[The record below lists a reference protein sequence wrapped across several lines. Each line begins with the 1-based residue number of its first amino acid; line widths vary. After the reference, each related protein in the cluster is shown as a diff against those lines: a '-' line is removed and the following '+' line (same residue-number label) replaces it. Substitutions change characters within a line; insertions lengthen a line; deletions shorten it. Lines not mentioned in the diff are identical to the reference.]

1 MVDSGPLIFF
11 KNHLIGYSND
21 LVVFKSIFWMF
32 LGCEVGR
39 FGANCTLCRGCQSCD
54 IVSGECGTWHLTKKM
69 ISISSISQL
78 FFLIN
83 H

>member
-1 MVDSGPLIFF
+1 
-11 KNHLIGYSND
+11 
-21 LVVFKSIFWMF
+21 MF

-54 IVSGECGTWHLTKKM
+54 IVSGECGTWHLTKNDKH
-69 ISISSISQL
+69 SSISQL